1 MNRKELII
9 QVYSQPLIKELLD
22 KKLMSKEQLIKWVL
36 RENPEPEAET
46 LGNDSS
52 VESTETDNT
61 PDTVTPQ
68 EAPKAPEKK
77 GANYFKNLVF
87 PSMLGINAATTIL
100 KIIKQ
105 IDRELGIEKK
115 GRTRS
120 IGDSDDADLKK
131 IAMANTNTENRI
143 NQHIIV
149 SDEGKLLPGTRA
161 DESFLNF
168 YNVINAN
175 KDKDIKELNPEN
187 PDALRQVNDALAVAI
202 SDDKPKQI
210 DGTVELKGGGST
222 FTATNDSIEGVMKF
236 LGIINL
242 EKKSLLDRAKE
253 ILKKK
258 GGYKSTL
265 TMADILEDIEG
276 LDNIPENI
284 VIEDIYTLLELAFPE
299 GS

>member
-1 MNRKELII
+1 
-9 QVYSQPLIKELLD
+9 
-22 KKLMSKEQLIKWVL
+22 MSKEQLIEWVL
-36 RENPEPEAET
+36 RENPEAESET
-46 LGNDSS
+46 SGNGSS
-52 VESTETDNT
+52 VESSDTENT
-61 PDTVTPQ
+61 SDTATPQ
-68 EAPKAPEKK
+68 EDPKTPVKM
-77 GANYFKNLVF
+77 GANYFNNLVF

-120 IGDSDDADLKK
+120 IGDSEDDDLKK

-161 DESFLNF
+161 NESFLNF

-175 KDKDIKELNPEN
+175 KDKDAKELNPEN
-187 PDALRQVNDALAVAI
+187 EAGLKQVNDALAVAI
-202 SDDKPKQI
+202 SDDKPNQI

-265 TMADILEDIEG
+265 TMTDILGDIEG
-276 LDNIPENI
+276 LDNIPENT

-299 GS
+299 GSQ